1 MGAECA
7 EGTQAQ
13 AHPVPLFPAQG
24 GPGQSFP
31 GFAVFNGYS
40 GTKQLV
46 LALRCK
52 VQGLFLTVD
61 QNMLICPVGPLLQP
75 QSCTESPRKL
85 PLFLYQDLE
94 GPPRV

>member
-1 MGAECA
+1 MQKAPKPRPTRCPCFRPR
-7 EGTQAQ
+7 EGLAS
-13 AHPVPLFPAQG
+13 PSQG
-24 GPGQSFP
+24 LL
-31 GFAVFNGYS
+31 YS
-40 GTKQLV
+40 MATLVTKQLV

-75 QSCTESPRKL
+75 QSCTESPRRL